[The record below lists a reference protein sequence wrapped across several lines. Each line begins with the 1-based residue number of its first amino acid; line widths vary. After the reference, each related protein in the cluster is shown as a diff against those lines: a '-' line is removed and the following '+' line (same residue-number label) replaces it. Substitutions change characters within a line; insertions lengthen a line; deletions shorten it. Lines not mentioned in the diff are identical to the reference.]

1 MRCNWQRGGR
11 ERRPGVHATLPQ
23 VPRQQ
28 EERSPVAQGGLAV
41 VKRPPWRPFGP
52 PGETPL
58 TASQRLVARDIDA
71 RQEPAALSA
80 TSAGGAHGPA
90 RACAAVAALT
100 IRSPA
105 ATRALRLSSAST
117 HGTRVSLATQK
128 TAGQRLRVVTRRV
141 GGQGAHTSSFSSCSW
156 RHSRAVPAATIALH
170 TTSCCTTKLTALS
183 STLAWRPT
191 KEAGGHGRRRVLVCG
206 RPGSPTTSGAELQL
220 FGRAAT
226 PSPRAPGARQ
236 VHWST
241 CVRAAIARWKQ
252 LRRAADRVCPPRWQ
266 RPKERVCVAEQVA
279 ASLAERSAMAA

>member
-1 MRCNWQRGGR
+1 MTSTRARSL
-11 ERRPGVHATLPQ
+11 RPCPPPLQAAHTVLH
-23 VPRQQ
+23 VPAQPSQ
-28 EERSPVAQGGLAV
+28 PSP
-41 VKRPPWRPFGP
+41 
-52 PGETPL
+52 
-58 TASQRLVARDIDA
+58 SA
-71 RQEPAALSA
+71 RQRR
-80 TSAGGAHGPA
+80 HGHSVCPVPPHTGHA
-90 RACAAVAALT
+90 F
-100 IRSPA
+100 PWP
-105 ATRALRLSSAST
+105 
-117 HGTRVSLATQK
+117 HKK